1 MNTYHST
8 RLNFTHHDSI
18 AVFEVGAFEC
28 MIVRGS
34 GDTHDKRV
42 RVLTATGNVPVREL
56 LDAER

>member
-1 MNTYHST
+1 
-8 RLNFTHHDSI
+8 
-18 AVFEVGAFEC
+18 